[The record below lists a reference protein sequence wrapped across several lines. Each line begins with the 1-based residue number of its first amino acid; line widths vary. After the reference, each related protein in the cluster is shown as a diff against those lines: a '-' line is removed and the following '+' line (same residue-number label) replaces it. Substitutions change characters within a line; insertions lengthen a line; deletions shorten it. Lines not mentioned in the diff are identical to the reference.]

1 MSLTF
6 SQKSHPSYK
15 SHQLLHA
22 WQQMRIKELSIC
34 GLSAVRSRFETAPL
48 TIKRLFFTQEIA
60 PQIGDI
66 CRALAEARLAYRC
79 VEEEDLERI
88 AGSVH
93 HGGIVA
99 VVERPPFRSPHI
111 DEVREWARQG
121 LTLLVLDCIGNP
133 HNLGAIVR
141 SAAFFGVTRLVLA
154 DHELAALPT
163 DATYRV
169 AAGGLEH
176 MEVYVVRQMDRFLH
190 DVRAHYE
197 VIGAATEGGSPN
209 LRPSSTKP
217 VALVL
222 GNEEEGLAG
231 EVAAECDR
239 LVTIPGSGRVESLNV
254 AAAAAVLLWECTRRH
269 PDR

>member
-1 MSLTF
+1 
-6 SQKSHPSYK
+6 
-15 SHQLLHA
+15 
-22 WQQMRIKELSIC
+22 MRTKEVSIC

-66 CRALAEARLAYRC
+66 CHALAEARHAYRC
-79 VEEEDLERI
+79 VAAEDLERI
-88 AGSVH
+88 SGSVH

-99 VVERPPFRSPHI
+99 VVERPPFKPPQL
-111 DEVREWARQG
+111 EQVREWAGRG
-121 LTLLVLDCIGNP
+121 ESLLILDCIGNP

-141 SAAFFGVTRLVLA
+141 TAAFFGVTKLVLA
-154 DHELAALPT
+154 EHPLAALPT

-176 MEVYVVRQMDRFLH
+176 MDVFVVRYMDRFLH
-190 DVRAHYE
+190 DIRAFYE
-197 VIGAATEGGSPN
+197 VVGAATEGGHPN
-209 LRPSSTKP
+209 LAGSSRKP

-222 GNEEEGLAG
+222 GNEEEGIAP

-239 LVTIPGSGRVESLNV
+239 LVTIPGCGRVESLNV
-254 AAAAAVLLWECTRRH
+254 GAAAAVLLWECTRQQGARS
-269 PDR
+269 RS

>member
-1 MSLTF
+1 
-6 SQKSHPSYK
+6 
-15 SHQLLHA
+15 
-22 WQQMRIKELSIC
+22 MRTRELSIC

-66 CRALAEARLAYRC
+66 CRTLAEARLAYRC
-79 VEEEDLERI
+79 VEQEDLERI
-88 AGSVH
+88 SGSVH

-99 VVERPPFRSPHI
+99 VVERPPFQAPRL

-141 SAAFFGVTRLVLA
+141 SAAFFGVTKLVLA
-154 DHELAALPT
+154 DHELAARPT

-176 MEVYVVRQMDRFLH
+176 MEVFVVREMDRFLR
-190 DVRAHYE
+190 DIRYHYE
-197 VIGAATEGGSPN
+197 LIGAATHGGETR
-209 LRPSSTKP
+209 LKPSGTKP
-217 VALVL
+217 VALIL
-222 GNEEEGLAG
+222 GNEEEGLAH

-239 LVTIPGSGRVESLNV
+239 LVTIPGCGRVESLNV
-254 AAAAAVLLWECTRRH
+254 AAAAAVLFWECTR
-269 PDR
+269 PNP

>member
-1 MSLTF
+1 
-6 SQKSHPSYK
+6 
-15 SHQLLHA
+15 
-22 WQQMRIKELSIC
+22 MRTKEVSIC

-48 TIKRLFFTQEIA
+48 TIRRLFFTQEIA

-66 CRALAEARLAYRC
+66 CRALAEARRAYRC
-79 VEEEDLERI
+79 VEADDLERI

-99 VVERPPFRSPHI
+99 VVERPGFRAPKL
-111 DEVREWARQG
+111 DEVREWARRNEV
-121 LTLLVLDCIGNP
+121 LLVLDCIGNP
-133 HNLGAIVR
+133 HNLGAILR
-141 SAAFFGVTRLVLA
+141 TAAFFGVTKVVLA
-154 DHELAALPT
+154 DHPMAALPT

-176 MEVYVVRQMDRFLH
+176 LDVYTVTSMDRFLH
-190 DVRAHYE
+190 DVRAFYE
-197 VIGAATEGGSPN
+197 VIGSTVSGGDPN
-209 LRPSSTKP
+209 LAPSAHKP

-222 GNEEEGLAG
+222 GNEEEGLAD

-254 AAAAAVLLWECTRRH
+254 AAAAAVLLWECTRHASKRL
-269 PDR
+269 RNR

>member
-1 MSLTF
+1 
-6 SQKSHPSYK
+6 
-15 SHQLLHA
+15 
-22 WQQMRIKELSIC
+22 MRIKELSIC

-60 PQIGDI
+60 PKIGDI
-66 CRALAEARLAYRC
+66 CHALAEARHAYRC

-88 AGSVH
+88 SGSVH

-99 VVERPPFRSPHI
+99 VVERPPFRPPQL
-111 DEVREWARQG
+111 EQVREWAGRG
-121 LTLLVLDCIGNP
+121 ESLLILDCIGNP

-141 SAAFFGVTRLVLA
+141 TAAFFGVSKLVLA
-154 DHELAALPT
+154 DHPLAALPT

-176 MEVYVVRQMDRFLH
+176 MEVFVVTYMDRFLH
-190 DVRAHYE
+190 DIRAFYE
-197 VIGAATEGGSPN
+197 VIGAATDGGDPRLGGSS
-209 LRPSSTKP
+209 RKP

-222 GNEEEGLAG
+222 GNEEEGLAP

-239 LVTIPGSGRVESLNV
+239 LVTIPGCGRVESLNV
-254 AAAAAVLLWECTRRH
+254 GAAAAVLLWECTRSKASR
-269 PDR
+269 

>member
-1 MSLTF
+1 
-6 SQKSHPSYK
+6 
-15 SHQLLHA
+15 
-22 WQQMRIKELSIC
+22 MRTKELSIC

-60 PQIGDI
+60 PQIGEI

-79 VEEEDLERI
+79 VEAEDLERI

-99 VVERPPFRSPHI
+99 VVEQPPFRPPLL
-111 DEVREWARQG
+111 DEVREWAGRG
-121 LTLLVLDCIGNP
+121 EPLLVLDCIGIP

-141 SAAFFGVTRLVLA
+141 TAAFFGVTKLVLA
-154 DHELAALPT
+154 EHPLAALPT
-163 DATYRV
+163 EASYRV

-176 MEVYVVRQMDRFLH
+176 MDVYVVRYMDRFLH
-190 DVRAHYE
+190 DIRAFYE
-197 VIGAATEGGSPN
+197 VIGAATDGGDPN
-209 LRPSSTKP
+209 LGRTTRKP

-222 GNEEEGLAG
+222 GNEEEGLAA

-239 LVTIPGSGRVESLNV
+239 LVTIPGCGRVESLNV
-254 AAAAAVLLWECTRRH
+254 SAAAAVLLWECTRSPAASRG
-269 PDR
+269 R

>member
-1 MSLTF
+1 
-6 SQKSHPSYK
+6 
-15 SHQLLHA
+15 
-22 WQQMRIKELSIC
+22 MRIKELSIC

-66 CRALAEARLAYRC
+66 CHTLAEARHAYRC

-88 AGSVH
+88 SGSVH

-99 VVERPPFRSPHI
+99 VVERPPFRPPQL
-111 DEVREWARQG
+111 EQVREWAGRG
-121 LTLLVLDCIGNP
+121 ESLLILDCIGNP

-141 SAAFFGVTRLVLA
+141 TAAFFGVSKLVLA
-154 DHELAALPT
+154 DHPLAALPT

-176 MEVYVVRQMDRFLH
+176 MEVFVVTYMDRFLR
-190 DVRAHYE
+190 DIRAFYE
-197 VIGAATEGGSPN
+197 VIGAATDGGDPRLGGSS
-209 LRPSSTKP
+209 RKP

-222 GNEEEGLAG
+222 GNEEEGLAP

-239 LVTIPGSGRVESLNV
+239 LVTIPGCGRVESLNV
-254 AAAAAVLLWECTRRH
+254 SAAAAVLLWECTRSKASR
-269 PDR
+269 